1 MRSPLLV
8 EADSP
13 VILDLTADGGDV
25 HINAIKAH
33 APKDLPRRLDAAP
46 GGHTEAETPP
56 PLFEQGD
63 QGRERL
69 VIPGEGVVDVTDEEV
84 FEQGAHGV

>member
-1 MRSPLLV
+1 MPPSLSRQRGGSSP
-8 EADSP
+8 
-13 VILDLTADGGDV
+13 
-25 HINAIKAH
+25 H
-33 APKDLPRRLDAAP
+33 APGA
-46 GGHTEAETPP
+46 HTESDAPP
-56 PLFEQGD
+56 PRFEQGD